1 MTGNHGD
8 FSARST
14 GEPGR
19 SGAADAPARSC
30 YIAPPDLPEVLREQ
44 MSYLLAHDA
53 HHAGHNAAS
62 CGECLRLAQL
72 VRLLMQPF
80 E

>member
-1 MTGNHGD
+1 MTAKHGD
-8 FSARST
+8 FSGRST
-14 GEPGR
+14 TTGT
-19 SGAADAPARSC
+19 GAAAARARSC
-30 YIAPPDLPEVLREQ
+30 YIAPPALPEVLQEQ

-53 HHAGHNAAS
+53 HKAGRNAAG